1 MRRSWTDGQLI
12 EAINACTSFRE
23 VATQLGLSKS
33 SVTDLKIRA
42 NFLQADYSHFRAGG
56 YKEKPFDS
64 LVSRHAIKK
73 RLLRDGILENKC
85 YSCGITDWRGQPL
98 SLELEHIDGNRSN
111 NTVENLTLLC
121 PNCHSQTP
129 TFRGRNKG
137 NYGSL
142 V

>member
-1 MRRSWTDGQLI
+1 MRRSWTDEQLI
-12 EAINACTSFRE
+12 KAVNDCTSFRE

-33 SVTDLKIRA
+33 SVTDLKNKA
-42 NFLQADYSHFRAGG
+42 NLLQADYSHFRKGG
-56 YKEKPFDS
+56 YKEKPFES
-64 LVSRHAIKK
+64 LVSRRTIKK
-73 RLLRDGILENKC
+73 RLLRDDILENKC
-85 YSCGITDWRGQPL
+85 YSCGITDWLGQSL
-98 SLELEHIDGNRSN
+98 SLELEHIDGNRNN
-111 NTVENLTLLC
+111 NTIENLTLLC